1 MMNAETLRAHAL
13 SLQMVTEVFPFDET
27 TLVFKANGKMFLL
40 FSLDAVPLVISVKGK
55 PDDNVQLREDFPE
68 SCAGAYHMNKIHWN
82 GIIIDGRISE
92 TRIQEL
98 ISISHQLVFKMPKK
112 N

>member
-1 MMNAETLRAHAL
+1 MNAETLRAYAL
-13 SLQMVTEVFPFDET
+13 SLEMVTEGFPFDET

-40 FSLDAVPLVISVKGK
+40 FSLDSVPLVISVKGK
-55 PDDNVQLREDFPE
+55 PEDNVELREEFPE
-68 SCAGAYHMNKIHWN
+68 SCGGAYHMNKMHWN
-82 GIIIDGRISE
+82 SIIIDGRISE

-98 ISISHQLVFKMPKK
+98 ISISHQLVFKTPKK

>member
-1 MMNAETLRAHAL
+1 MNAETLRTFAS
-13 SLQMVTEVFPFDET
+13 SLQMVTEGFPFDET

-40 FSLDAVPLVISVKGK
+40 VSLDSVPLVISVKGK
-55 PDDNVQLREDFPE
+55 PEDNVELREEFPE
-68 SCAGAYHMNKIHWN
+68 SCAGAYHMNKMHWN
-82 GIIIDGRISE
+82 SIIMDGRISE

-98 ISISHQLVFKMPKK
+98 IKISHQLVFKTPKK

>member
-1 MMNAETLRAHAL
+1 MNAETLRNYAL
-13 SLQMVTEVFPFDET
+13 SLLVVTESFPFDEE

-40 FSLDAVPLVISVKGK
+40 ISLDEVPLIISLKGK
-55 PDDNVQLREDFPE
+55 PDDNVQLREEFPE
-68 SCAGAYHMNKIHWN
+68 SCAGAYHMNKTHWN
-82 GIIIDGRISE
+82 SIIIDGRISE
-92 TRIQEL
+92 IRIQEL